1 MHKANNGTAVLRG
14 LGSSTAGRTVLV
26 LGLPRGGTSMAAGVL
41 AKLGIHMGLE
51 NELAPFYE
59 NDELNRAV
67 KGKSRRQIKRII
79 AQYDRQYPNWGKKI
93 MPKRWLFWLLAIP
106 YRNPCYV
113 VVFRDVLSVAKR
125 QVVSL
130 DKSLVKELFFANLFY
145 FCILSFLAVTKRPV
159 FLLSYEKALIS
170 PESLVEGLAEF
181 LDIDDVDLKQ
191 SAVSFIQPTPPDYAM
206 RSTTNSQLDAA
217 ARYFGYLD
225 GVSPKKIVG
234 WADSP
239 AEDSPV
245 GLDIVVNG
253 ERIHSVQTGLPRED
267 VFLANPKLRKNCGF
281 ELILAETD
289 RLKPGDRLEVKI
301 AGKDLHLINSPY
313 VVPV

>member
-1 MHKANNGTAVLRG
+1 
-14 LGSSTAGRTVLV
+14 
-26 LGLPRGGTSMAAGVL
+26 MAAGVL

-67 KGKSRRQIKRII
+67 KGKSRRQIKQII
-79 AQYDRQYPNWGKKI
+79 AQYDRQYLNWGKKI

-145 FCILSFLAVTKRPV
+145 FCILFFLALTKRPV

-181 LDIDDVDLKQ
+181 LGVDDIALKRD
-191 SAVSFIQPTPPDYAM
+191 AVGFIQPTPPDYAM
-206 RSTTNSQLDAA
+206 RSTTSSQLDAGGQF
-217 ARYFGYLD
+217 FGYVD
-225 GVSPKKIVG
+225 SVSPRKIVG

-239 AEDSPV
+239 SINSPLNLDIMINGEKIDTVQV
-245 GLDIVVNG
+245 GL
-253 ERIHSVQTGLPRED
+253 LRED
-267 VFLANPKLRKNCGF
+267 VFLSNPKFRKNCGF
-281 ELILAETD
+281 ELSLAEND
-289 RLKPGDRLEVKI
+289 RLRPGDRLEVKI

-313 VVPV
+313 VIPV